1 MGRTKQLFEEM
12 RLEQQD
18 FFNKKNIIYQ
28 TLGYCGEVDCDN
40 RPLDIIVTG

>member
-12 RLEQQD
+12 RLEQKD
-18 FFNKKNIIYQ
+18 FFNEKNIIYQ
-28 TLGYCGEVDCDN
+28 TLVCCGDVDCDN

>member
-18 FFNKKNIIYQ
+18 FFNKKYNIPNIRI
-28 TLGYCGEVDCDN
+28 L
-40 RPLDIIVTG
+40 

>member
-1 MGRTKQLFEEM
+1 MGRTKELFEEM

-28 TLGYCGEVDCDN
+28 TLGYCDKVDCDN